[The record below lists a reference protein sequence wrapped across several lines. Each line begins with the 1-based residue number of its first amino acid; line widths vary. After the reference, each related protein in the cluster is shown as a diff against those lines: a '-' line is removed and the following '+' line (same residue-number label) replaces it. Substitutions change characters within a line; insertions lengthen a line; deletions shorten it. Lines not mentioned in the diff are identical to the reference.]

1 MRFHAYNSFIGK
13 KINMKI
19 KINQGNVTESKAD
32 AVVLFC
38 YEDELM
44 PSRTVAE
51 FNTSSGNLIRKMID
65 AGDITG
71 KAKDIHV
78 IFMPEAKNAKRIILV
93 GLGKKNETDLEKVRG
108 AYALAAQKAR
118 SMKWAFVATTPD
130 MTGLDIPAEEIAGAV
145 VEGMKLGLYQFTAFK
160 TEERENIHNI
170 DELTI
175 WSEEKKALNKVKQ
188 AVMDAEHVADAVIF
202 ARNLVSMPSNEM
214 TPKDMAREALAIGKK
229 HKNIAVTVLN
239 EKQMKRLGMNA
250 LLGVTRGSRE
260 EAQFIIMDY
269 QGKNK
274 KEPPVVLV
282 GKGLTFDSGGISI
295 KPAENME
302 EMKTDMA
309 GGAAVMGAIM
319 AAADLK
325 IPRRIIGLIPAT
337 ENMPGG
343 LAYKP
348 GDVLK
353 TLSGLTVE
361 VISTDAEGRLILADA
376 LTYAKRFK
384 PAAVIDLA
392 TLTGACIV
400 ALGENVIG
408 MMGTDQKLKDR
419 LKKASVMTGEKL
431 WELPLW
437 DDYYEAIK
445 SDIADLKNV
454 GGRPAG
460 TMTAGAFLSKFA
472 ADYPWVHLDIAG
484 PSWLKKDKPYIPK
497 GASGVGVRLLIQML
511 KSWSDN

>member
-1 MRFHAYNSFIGK
+1 
-13 KINMKI
+13 MKI
-19 KINQGNVTESKAD
+19 KIRQGNIKESKAD

-38 YEDELM
+38 FEDDLM
-44 PSRTVAE
+44 SAE
-51 FNTSSGNLIRKMID
+51 ALAALNASSGKLIQKMID

-71 KAKDIHV
+71 KAKEIQV
-78 IFMPEAKNAKRIILV
+78 IFQPETKTAKRLILV
-93 GLGKKNETDLEKVRG
+93 GLGKKNEADLEKIRG
-108 AYALAAQKAR
+108 AFALAAQKAR
-118 SMKWAFVATTPD
+118 AMKLSSMAVTPD
-130 MTGLDIPAEEIAGAV
+130 LGDLGIPNEAIAYAA
-145 VEGMKLGLYQFTAFK
+145 VEGIKLGLYQFTAFK
-160 TEERENIHNI
+160 TEERENIHDI
-170 DELTI
+170 EELVI
-175 WSEEKKALNKVKQ
+175 WSESEKKSDKVKK
-188 AVMDAEHVADAVIF
+188 AVLDAECVADAVIF

-214 TPKDMAREALAIGKK
+214 TPKDMAREAIAIGTK
-229 HKNIAVTVLN
+229 HKNITVTVLD
-239 EKQMKRLGMNA
+239 EKQMKKLGMHA

-260 EAQFIIMDY
+260 EAKFIIMDY
-269 QGKNK
+269 QGAKG
-274 KEPPVVLV
+274 KEPPIVLV

-319 AAADLK
+319 AAAALK
-325 IPRRIIGLIPAT
+325 ISRHLIGLIPAT

-376 LTYAKRFK
+376 LAYAKRYK

-400 ALGENVIG
+400 ALGDNVIG
-408 MMGTDQKLKDR
+408 MMGTDQNLKDR
-419 LKKASVMTGEKL
+419 LKNAAEMTGEKL

-437 DDYYEAIK
+437 EEYYEAIK

-460 TMTAGAFLSKFA
+460 TITAGAFLSKFA
-472 ADYPWVHLDIAG
+472 REYPWVHLDIAG

-511 KSWSDN
+511 KNWSKN

>member
-1 MRFHAYNSFIGK
+1 
-13 KINMKI
+13 MKI
-19 KINQGNVTESKAD
+19 SMKEGNITESRSD

-38 YEDELM
+38 YEEDLLPAGSTAAVNE
-44 PSRTVAE
+44 V
-51 FNTSSGNLIRKMID
+51 SGNMLQKMID
-65 AGDITG
+65 AGDVKG
-71 KAKDIHV
+71 KAKETQV
-78 IFMPEAKNAKRIILV
+78 IYLPESPAIKRIILV
-93 GLGKKNETDLEKVRG
+93 GLGKKKETDLEKIRG
-108 AYALAAQKAR
+108 AFALAARKAR
-118 SMKWAFVATTPD
+118 SMKLRSLAVTLN
-130 MTGLDIPAEEIAGAV
+130 MGGLDIPAEAIALAAI
-145 VEGMKLGLYQFTAFK
+145 EGIKLGLYQFTPFK
-160 TEERENIHNI
+160 TEDRENIHEI
-170 DELTI
+170 EALTVWYDEEA
-175 WSEEKKALNKVKQ
+175 SFEHVKKAVKDGE
-188 AVMDAEHVADAVIF
+188 MIADAVIF

-214 TPKDMAREALAIGKK
+214 TPKDMAHEALDIGAK
-229 HKNIAVTVLN
+229 HKSIKVSILDET
-239 EKQMKRLGMNA
+239 QMKDLGMNA

-260 EAQFIIMDY
+260 PAQFIIMDY
-269 QGKNK
+269 HGTKA
-274 KEPPVVLV
+274 KESPIVLI

-309 GGAAVMGAIM
+309 GGAAVMATIM

-325 IPRRIIGLIPAT
+325 LPLRIVGLIPAT

-348 GDVLK
+348 GDILK

-376 LTYAKRFK
+376 LYYARRLK
-384 PAAVIDLA
+384 PAAVIDVA

-400 ALGENVIG
+400 ALGDSVIG
-408 MMGTDQKLKDR
+408 MMGTDDKLKQR
-419 LKKASVMTGEKL
+419 LKTASELTGERL

-437 DDYYEAIK
+437 PDYYEAIK

-460 TMTAGAFLSKFA
+460 AITAGAFLSKFA
-472 ADYPWVHLDIAG
+472 GDYPWAHLDIAG
-484 PSWLKKDKPYIPK
+484 PSWVKKDRPCIPK

-511 KSWSDN
+511 KNWSSN

>member
-1 MRFHAYNSFIGK
+1 
-13 KINMKI
+13 MKI
-19 KINQGNVTESKAD
+19 KVNQGNITEAKAD
-32 AVVLFC
+32 AVVLFS
-38 YEDELM
+38 YEDDFM
-44 PSRTVAE
+44 PAKIITE
-51 FNTSSGNLIRKMID
+51 FNALSNNLIRKMID

-71 KAKDIHV
+71 KTKEIQV
-78 IFMPEAKNAKRIILV
+78 IFLPDAQNTKRVMVV
-93 GLGKKNETDLEKVRG
+93 GLGKKNEADLDKIRG
-108 AYALAAQKAR
+108 AFALAAQKAR
-118 SMKWAFVATTPD
+118 SMKLASIATTPD
-130 MTGLDIPAEEIAGAV
+130 MAGLDIPGELIAAAA
-145 VEGMKLGLYQFTAFK
+145 VEGMKLGLYRFTAFK
-160 TEERENIHNI
+160 TEEPDCMNDIE
-170 DELTI
+170 ELVV
-175 WSEEKKALNKVKQ
+175 WSDEKKGSAKLKE
-188 AVMDAEHVADAVIF
+188 AVAEAEHVADAVIF

-214 TPKDMAREALAIGKK
+214 TPKDMAREAIAIGTNHK
-229 HKNIAVTVLN
+229 HIEVKVLD
-239 EKQMKRLGMNA
+239 EKQMKKLGMNA

-269 QGKNK
+269 QGAKG
-274 KEPPVVLV
+274 KEPPIVFI

-392 TLTGACIV
+392 TLTGACII

-408 MMGTDQKLKDR
+408 MMGTDEKLKDR
-419 LKKASVMTGEKL
+419 LKKAAEITGEKL

-437 DDYYEAIK
+437 EDYCEAIK

-460 TMTAGAFLSKFA
+460 AITAGTFLSKFA
-472 ADYPWVHLDIAG
+472 GDYPWVHLDIAG
-484 PSWLKKDKPYIPK
+484 PSWLKKDRPYTPK
-497 GASGVGVRLLIQML
+497 GASGVGVRLLIRML
-511 KSWSDN
+511 KDWSDN